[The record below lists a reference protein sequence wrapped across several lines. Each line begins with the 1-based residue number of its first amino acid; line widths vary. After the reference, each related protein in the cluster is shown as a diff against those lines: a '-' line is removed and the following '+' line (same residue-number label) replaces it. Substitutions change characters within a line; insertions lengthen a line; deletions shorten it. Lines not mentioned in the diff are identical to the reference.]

1 MTLYPYICVDDA
13 RSNQYEIMAIQNQE
27 HRQKNK
33 QECNRNGKIF
43 SLERFRT
50 SKGSSLSGRLRGI
63 ILHVIF
69 SFRSH
74 PGTNPHASH
83 GKHLS
88 RSRQDYSDVFLSISS
103 IASTECAYAPP
114 ARISAATQIASIS
127 SFSVAPCRKAAFV

>member
-1 MTLYPYICVDDA
+1 MNTKSWQFKIKSTVRRTSKNVIAMA
-13 RSNQYEIMAIQNQE
+13 RSL
-27 HRQKNK
+27 
-33 QECNRNGKIF
+33 

-63 ILHVIF
+63 ILHVVF

-88 RSRQDYSDVFLSISS
+88 RSRQDYSDVFFSISS